1 MLARRAQLSVLLI
14 ASAVSTL
21 TACSSSEGAGAEAA
35 RQEAEAEAK
44 KKAAQPSTAKK
55 VSPPV
60 AGRAN
65 LSCDQLI
72 DLPGFTAALGE
83 KEPLTVKDV
92 TKSQAEATASCSLV
106 RGGKRPTTAEQERML
121 KKSRRL
127 GVLPGDEL
135 CGVTA
140 YCWTVEDDERFK
152 RRCKE
157 LGFQDDESL
166 GFYACLQVVAQG
178 ADDVYSFRILDSDTK
193 CVLQVRGGPS
203 LIDNEVISTCAKAAA
218 DLVGP
223 TQITPG
229 AAPAADEPSAEPSA
243 EPPAKT
249 E

>member
-1 MLARRAQLSVLLI
+1 MRALLSASVFLLPLLSNLA
-14 ASAVSTL
+14 
-21 TACSSSEGAGAEAA
+21 ACSSSEGAGAEAA
-35 RQEAEAEAK
+35 RLEAEAEAK

-65 LSCDQLI
+65 ISCDQLI
-72 DLPGFTAALGE
+72 DLPGFAAALGE

-106 RGGKRPTTAEQERML
+106 RGGKRPSPAEQERML
-121 KKSRRL
+121 EKSRRL

-140 YCWTVEDDERFK
+140 FCWTVEEEDHFK

-157 LGFQDDESL
+157 QGFQDDESL
-166 GFYACLQVVAQG
+166 GFYACLQIVATG
-178 ADDVYSFRILDSDTK
+178 ANDVFSFRILDSDTK

-203 LIDNEVISTCAKAAA
+203 LVDNAVISTCAKAAT
-218 DLVGP
+218 DLIGP
-223 TQITPG
+223 PQITPG
-229 AAPAADEPSAEPSA
+229 ATADEPAAEPSA
-243 EPPAKT
+243 PAA

>member
-1 MLARRAQLSVLLI
+1 MRALLSASVFLLPLLSNLA
-14 ASAVSTL
+14 
-21 TACSSSEGAGAEAA
+21 ACSSSEGAGAEAA
-35 RQEAEAEAK
+35 RLEAEAEAK

-65 LSCDQLI
+65 ISCDQLI
-72 DLPGFTAALGE
+72 DLPGFAAALGE

-106 RGGKRPTTAEQERML
+106 RGGKRPSPAEQERML

-140 YCWTVEDDERFK
+140 FCWTVEEEDHFK

-157 LGFQDDESL
+157 QGFQDDESL
-166 GFYACLQVVAQG
+166 GFYACLQIVATG
-178 ADDVYSFRILDSDTK
+178 ANDVFSFRILDSDTK

-203 LIDNEVISTCAKAAA
+203 LVDNAVISTCAKAAT
-218 DLVGP
+218 DLIGP
-223 TQITPG
+223 PQITPG
-229 AAPAADEPSAEPSA
+229 AAPGATADEPAAPAAE
-243 EPPAKT
+243 
-249 E
+249 

>member
-1 MLARRAQLSVLLI
+1 MRALLSASVFLLPLLSNLA
-14 ASAVSTL
+14 
-21 TACSSSEGAGAEAA
+21 ACSSSEGAGAEAA
-35 RQEAEAEAK
+35 RLEAEAEAK
-44 KKAAQPSTAKK
+44 KKAAEPSTAKK

-65 LSCDQLI
+65 ISCEQLI
-72 DLPGFTAALGE
+72 DLPGFAAALGE

-92 TKSQAEATASCSLV
+92 TKSQAEATASCALV
-106 RGGKRPTTAEQERML
+106 RGGKRPSPAEQERML

-140 YCWTVEDDERFK
+140 FCWTVEEEDHFK

-157 LGFQDDESL
+157 QGFQDDESL
-166 GFYACLQVVAQG
+166 GFYACLQIVATG
-178 ADDVYSFRILDSDTK
+178 ANDVFSFRILDSDTK

-203 LIDNEVISTCAKAAA
+203 LVDNAVISTCAKAAT
-218 DLVGP
+218 DLIGP
-223 TQITPG
+223 PQITPG
-229 AAPAADEPSAEPSA
+229 ATAEPAAEPSV
-243 EPPAKT
+243 PGT